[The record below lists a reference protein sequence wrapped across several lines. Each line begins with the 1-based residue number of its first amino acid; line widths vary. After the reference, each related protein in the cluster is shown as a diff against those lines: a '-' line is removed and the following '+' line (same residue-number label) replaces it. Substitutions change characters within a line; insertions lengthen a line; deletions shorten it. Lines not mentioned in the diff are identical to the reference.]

1 MADIQD
7 VYKNKDGGRITKIIN
22 ENDEV
27 ILVESFINS
36 NEELE
41 YNTFKQDDGGI
52 VELVDE
58 EDEESNEK
66 ISLKKLYEEALTNL
80 LENM

>member
-1 MADIQD
+1 MADIVD
-7 VYKNKDGGRITKIIN
+7 VYKNKDGGRITKVIN

-41 YNTFKQDDGGI
+41 YNNYKVDDGGV
-52 VELVDE
+52 VELVDV
-58 EDEESNEK
+58 EDEEPTEK
-66 ISLKKLYEEALTNL
+66 ISLKKLYDEALINL